1 VSSFRPVAEVSSV
14 LNRVWLYPV
23 TTTLT
28 YSWFGN
34 TWRVLEGHSRIPVKT
49 HLPYATEILTAQTYF
64 EYMILRQPR
73 GQVSMQQMLKF
84 PYKNSYQCNEI
95 LQVLVLEAMKSTEDT
110 KIPVNSELI
119 QYNWRHLFHLVSY
132 ALCTNH
138 CSFSTLLGKLCLKFS
153 LILCFFRI
161 HQMSLGPVEI

>member
-1 VSSFRPVAEVSSV
+1 MAEVGSV
-14 LNRVWLYPV
+14 LCRVWLYPV

-34 TWRVLEGHSRIPVKT
+34 TWRVLEGHSRIHVKT

-73 GQVSMQQMLKF
+73 AQFNMQQMLKF
-84 PYKNSYQCNEI
+84 PYKSPFQCNEI
-95 LQVLVLEAMKSTEDT
+95 MQVLVLEAMKATEDT
-110 KIPVNSELI
+110 KLHVKSELV
-119 QYNWRHLFHLVSY
+119 QYNWRHLFHLVAY

-138 CSFSTLLGKLCLKFS
+138 GNFTTLLGKLHKNY
-153 LILCFFRI
+153 
-161 HQMSLGPVEI
+161 